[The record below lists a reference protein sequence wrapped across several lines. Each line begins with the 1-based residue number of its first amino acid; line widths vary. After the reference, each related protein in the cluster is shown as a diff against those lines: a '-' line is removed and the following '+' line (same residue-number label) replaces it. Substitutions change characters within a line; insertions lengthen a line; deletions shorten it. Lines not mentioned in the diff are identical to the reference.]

1 MMKRNTRRLGRELAS
16 LLVVALWA
24 WVGAPAPAGAFD
36 CIAGEARIAFMED
49 PGGDPDNDGFT
60 NEQECDERLLQIY
73 VAPGPT
79 GEPNCVDQL
88 GNERTCTNFSLV
100 GGPFKPDLFVN
111 FFLQGTGEVCS
122 LFPEATSLLSITG
135 SDPLAVLS
143 DGLGFTVYRDVVD
156 PDPQLF
162 RRVGPASGQRLLRL
176 IESVSD
182 GPIDEFG
189 SIVHGFVNDAGD
201 GVINTGTICRFVLDK
216 CASDA
221 SCDNIATST
230 DDTREEIV
238 LAQIANSVAH
248 ECGHG
253 CPKLTRKVSRKNG
266 PHEGAGSGRVMEKF
280 IDVSCS
286 GKRNQPRTCDF
297 GISTLFSDTD
307 LNDATLVDPTAD
319 SAAP

>member
-1 MMKRNTRRLGRELAS
+1 
-16 LLVVALWA
+16 
-24 WVGAPAPAGAFD
+24 
-36 CIAGEARIAFMED
+36 
-49 PGGDPDNDGFT
+49 
-60 NEQECDERLLQIY
+60 
-73 VAPGPT
+73 
-79 GEPNCVDQL
+79 
-88 GNERTCTNFSLV
+88 V

-122 LFPEATSLLSITG
+122 LFPGKTSLLSITG

-143 DGLGFTVYRDVVD
+143 DGLGFAVYRDVVD

-189 SIVHGFVNDAGD
+189 SIVHGFINDAGD

-230 DDTREEIV
+230 DDDTREQIV